1 MVLCCGLV
9 PSRSC
14 VRDSGAFVNSSVL
27 ILFAASTLAHPA
39 HKDSPRPA
47 PNRPQITH
55 SPHFPLLELGGDLV
69 WLEEAWLRG
78 VDRHAKLARR
88 RPYELDGVLVGSI
101 GGG

>member
-1 MVLCCGLV
+1 MARSLIH
-9 PSRSC
+9 PS
-14 VRDSGAFVNSSVL
+14 SSYLRLRRLL
-27 ILFAASTLAHPA
+27 ILLT
-39 HKDSPRPA
+39 KIRPA